1 VFRPRRAPSL
11 VVIASLVLLASCGD
25 GEPTVREAPPG
36 RLAGGSGSFQ
46 VTGGDLRGSAE
57 LALVPTSVY
66 SAPPGG
72 MVLTFADDAGNFL
85 GVGGVTFTGS
95 KKTSVE
101 LSVTLTVADDEPA
114 LFVSENGECTI
125 DVSRADDAGIEGS
138 IECANLANE
147 EASIDATAS
156 FLASA

>member
-11 VVIASLVLLASCGD
+11 VVIGSLMLLASCGGGD
-25 GEPTVREAPPG
+25 PPTVREAPPG
-36 RLAGGSGSFQ
+36 RLAGGSASFE
-46 VTGGDLRGSAE
+46 VTGDLRGSAE

-72 MVLTFADDAGNFL
+72 MALTFADDAGDFL
-85 GVGGVTFTGS
+85 GVGGVTFIGS
-95 KKTSVE
+95 KKTSAK

-125 DVSRADDAGIEGS
+125 EVIRADDAGIEGS
-138 IECANLANE
+138 IDCANLANE